1 MFLIILESEEEG
13 NMCRPP
19 IYQHLLSV
27 FGLILSVFFF
37 FFFLKKKILIE
48 SPTEKLSS

>member
-37 FFFLKKKILIE
+37 FFLKKKILIE